1 MSNDAVSRR
10 SVIAGAAGLL
20 LGSVRLQ
27 GQSSDPTTL
36 SIEEAG
42 RRIRARQLSPVELT
56 RAYLARIE
64 KFNPRLNAYITVTAE
79 QALAQAR
86 ALEAEIAAGRRRG
99 PLHGIPIAL
108 KDNIDTAGIRT
119 TAASALFAER
129 VPKQDATVVRKLRDA
144 GAILL
149 GKLNMHEFAYGGT
162 SAVSHFGP
170 VRNPW
175 NTEYSPGGSSGGSA
189 AAVAAHLCAG
199 ALGTDTAASIRM
211 PAAFCGVTGMKATHG
226 LASIRGIIPLS
237 EMHDH
242 VGPLCRSVADAAILL
257 TTLAGFDPLDP
268 VSITSESVNYREAMG
283 RVPASR
289 LKVGIPRDPFFR
301 DLDPEIGAAADT
313 AITLLRKMTGS
324 VTDVSLPTI
333 DSYPVIA
340 AEIYAYH
347 AAYVADA
354 ERKKLY
360 QPLTLQRI
368 LDGASIS
375 APQYVE
381 VRRQMAIARNT
392 IADLFNHVDLL
403 VTPTTMA
410 MPDKVADALARA
422 PEEIRLIRN
431 TVPFNALGI
440 PTISAPCGF
449 TRAGLPIG
457 LQISGPRLG
466 EARVFALAH
475 AYEQATEWHLRQP
488 ALG

>member
-1 MSNDAVSRR
+1 MSNDAISRR
-10 SVIAGAAGLL
+10 SVIAGAAGFL
-20 LGSVRLQ
+20 LGSPRAQ
-27 GQSSDPTTL
+27 GQSADPTTL
-36 SIEEAG
+36 SIDEAG

-56 RAYLARIE
+56 RAYLDRIE
-64 KFNPRLNAYITVTAE
+64 KLNPRLNAYITVTAD

-119 TAASALFAER
+119 TAASALFADR
-129 VPKQDATVVRKLRDA
+129 IPKEDAHVVRKLRDA
-144 GAILL
+144 GAIFL

-189 AAVAAHLCAG
+189 SAVASRLCAA

-211 PAAFCGVTGMKATHG
+211 PAAFCGVAGMKGTHG

-242 VGPLCRSVADAAILL
+242 VGPLCRSVADAAIVLSAL
-257 TTLAGFDPLDP
+257 SGFDSLDP
-268 VSITSESVNYREAMG
+268 VSIPSEPVNYRDAMARIG
-283 RVPASR
+283 ASR
-289 LKVGIPRDPFFR
+289 LKIGIPRDPFFK
-301 DLDPEIGAAADT
+301 DIDPEIAAAADT
-313 AITLLRKMTGS
+313 AITQLRKLTSG
-324 VTDVSLPTI
+324 VTDVSLPAI
-333 DSYPVIA
+333 DTFPVLS

-347 AAYVADA
+347 AAYVRDA

-368 LDGASIS
+368 LDGAGIT
-375 APQYVE
+375 AAQYVE

-392 IADLFNHVDLL
+392 IADLFTRVDLL

-422 PEEIRLIRN
+422 PAEIRLIRN

-457 LQISGPRLG
+457 LQISGPRLA

-488 ALG
+488 PLG